1 VWTPDGRDRRS
12 LGTADRK
19 EAEQQGR
26 KLQAQ
31 LVLGLEQRR
40 PGGKVTLGVLWDRF
54 RTENPAFLDN
64 IPTSQKDAKLRAKV
78 LIAFFGA
85 DREVRSLTAE
95 DQAAYVAARRAGGIK
110 LSAKEGD
117 LTRPVRARTVDAD
130 LYLLQA
136 MLSWASRLRIGGMRW
151 IDSNPLQGVRR
162 PREADPRRPVATWE
176 RFTATKAAMQKL
188 AAESRSELERVRW
201 VKMELALVLAQATGR
216 RLGSIR
222 SLRWEDLDFANGEI
236 LWRAEHDKKRKSWD
250 IPYPTGFWDELRRFR
265 RLLGAVGGWLFPGE
279 KKPERPMDRHL
290 FDKWLTVAE
299 QAAGLSKFEQGLW
312 HPYRRAWATARKH
325 LPLKDVAAAGG
336 WKDVETLLMYQ
347 QPDKETLLQVTSQEH
362 QVHDIVVG
370 RG

>member
-1 VWTPDGRDRRS
+1 MWTPDGRDRRS

-19 EAEQQGR
+19 EAEQHGR

-40 PGGKVTLGVLWDRF
+40 PGGKVTLGVLWERY

-64 IPTSQKDAKLRAKV
+64 SPTSKKDAKLRAKV
-78 LIAFFGA
+78 LMAFFGA
-85 DREVRSLTAE
+85 DREVRTLTAE
-95 DQAAYVAARRAGGIK
+95 DQAAYAAARRAGGIR
-110 LSAKEGD
+110 LSDKEGD
-117 LTRPVRARTVDAD
+117 VTKPVRARTVDAD
-130 LYLLQA
+130 LFLLQS

-151 IDSNPLQGVRR
+151 IESNPLQGVRR

-176 RFTATKAAMQKL
+176 RYTATRAAMQKL
-188 AAESRSELERVRW
+188 AAEAKSEVERVRW

-222 SLRWEDLDFANGEI
+222 NLRCEDLDFANGEI
-236 LWRAEHDKKRKSWD
+236 HWRAEHDKKRKSWD
-250 IPYPTGFWDELRRFR
+250 IPYPPDFWDEMRQFR
-265 RLLGAVGGWLFPGE
+265 RKLGVVGGWLFPGE
-279 KKPERPMDRHL
+279 RMPDQPMDRHL

-299 QAAGLSKFEQGLW
+299 KAAGLPKLHGGLW
-312 HPYRRAWATARKH
+312 HPYRRAWATARKD

-347 QPDKETLLQVTSQEH
+347 QPDKETLMRVTSHER
-362 QVHDIVVG
+362 QVQAIVAG